1 MFHHRGSQSFL
12 TRASLL
18 LLLLSTPLAFSCS
31 KSVVNEDL
39 DAGVKNYTPPSAPR
53 NPVDPK
59 IHEYDIK
66 MLDGGQVRVK
76 DLVGNGKVT
85 LVNIWATWCGPCR
98 REIPDLVALQ
108 RKFKDQEIEVIGLTV
123 EDPEKEAD
131 VRIFARQY
139 SINYKIGFSSG
150 DVFYLFNQAN
160 GASPRA
166 PIPQSFIF
174 DKGGKLIDSVVGV
187 RPNFRAWAEG
197 AVSYALKNS

>member
-1 MFHHRGSQSFL
+1 MFQRRGSQSFL
-12 TRASLL
+12 TRASLF
-18 LLLLSTPLAFSCS
+18 LLLLSTPLALSCS

-39 DAGVKNYTPPSAPR
+39 DAAVKNYTPPRTPR

-59 IHEYDIK
+59 IHDYDIK
-66 MLDGGQVRVK
+66 MLDGGQARVK

-108 RKFKDQEIEVIGLTV
+108 DKFKDREIEVIGLTV
-123 EDPEKEAD
+123 EEPDKEAD

-139 SINYKIGFSSG
+139 SINYKIGFSPG

-160 GASPRA
+160 GANPRA

-174 DKGGKLIDSVVGV
+174 DKNGKLIDSVRGF
-187 RPNFRAWAEG
+187 RRDFRAWAEG